1 LRLFYGTHGTSGRV
15 YGLRDGARD
24 YMRYQVLGST
34 RGEAPEDPVFRSVLV
49 FVWTRSVPPRPNVP
63 GDVLLSEMP
72 KMTSGLEEAEEWGEW
87 LETGEKALDG
97 VHYAG
102 EAAGLVVHLGELA
115 EVLEAANVCVEG
127 LALILS
133 LPATWLSA
141 FAFAKRTGRVFGF
154 ANAMESMA
162 VAVGQGKPIPHPVP
176 TFQGPDNML
185 LTVAEKLGREG
196 QREGYEL
203 AYSQVM
209 RLEGSPK
216 EINLKVGAQSR
227 KVKLSGRK
235 LLLILGRAYGD
246 DISRKIRQQ
255 YEDR

>member
-1 LRLFYGTHGTSGRV
+1 
-15 YGLRDGARD
+15 
-24 YMRYQVLGST
+24 
-34 RGEAPEDPVFRSVLV
+34 
-49 FVWTRSVPPRPNVP
+49 
-63 GDVLLSEMP
+63 
-72 KMTSGLEEAEEWGEW
+72 
-87 LETGEKALDG
+87 
-97 VHYAG
+97 
-102 EAAGLVVHLGELA
+102 
-115 EVLEAANVCVEG
+115 
-127 LALILS
+127 
-133 LPATWLSA
+133 
-141 FAFAKRTGRVFGF
+141 
-154 ANAMESMA
+154 
-162 VAVGQGKPIPHPVP
+162 
-176 TFQGPDNML
+176 ML